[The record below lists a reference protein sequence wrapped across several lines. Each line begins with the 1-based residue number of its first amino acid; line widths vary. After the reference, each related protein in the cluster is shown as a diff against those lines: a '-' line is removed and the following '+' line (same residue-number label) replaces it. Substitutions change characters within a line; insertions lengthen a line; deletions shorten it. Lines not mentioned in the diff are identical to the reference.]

1 MSDLT
6 WRYDLTEKLALKFK
20 KCALAHICCCNM
32 NYFVKLW
39 ICTLNVIIW
48 RVFPTYF
55 HSKVFLFSA
64 SETSDKETS
73 NDDES
78 STTSKE
84 IDQISTLT
92 QSLATLTSEK
102 SRLEQSFQED
112 KKKVRAEIKE
122 KNKTIESI
130 LVELKE
136 VKEKSRVETEEAKSK
151 LIIER
156 HNRYAN
162 QHTYS
167 RVQNSIE
174 NFVFST

>member
-1 MSDLT
+1 M
-6 WRYDLTEKLALKFK
+6 
-20 KCALAHICCCNM
+20 
-32 NYFVKLW
+32 
-39 ICTLNVIIW
+39 
-48 RVFPTYF
+48 
-55 HSKVFLFSA
+55 
-64 SETSDKETS
+64 
-73 NDDES
+73 
-78 STTSKE
+78 
-84 IDQISTLT
+84 T

-130 LVELKE
+130 VVELKE

-162 QHTYS
+162 QHITFYIS
-167 RVQNSIE
+167 LIHIFLNCFLTLLKSHCG
-174 NFVFST
+174 NFLDR

>member
-1 MSDLT
+1 
-6 WRYDLTEKLALKFK
+6 
-20 KCALAHICCCNM
+20 M
-32 NYFVKLW
+32 NA
-39 ICTLNVIIW
+39 IIR
-48 RVFPTYF
+48 RVFSPDF
-55 HSKVFLFSA
+55 HTKEFLFSA
-64 SETSDKETS
+64 SEASDREAS

-84 IDQISTLT
+84 IDRISTLT

-136 VKEKSRVETEEAKSK
+136 IKEKSRVETEEAKSK

-162 QHTYS
+162 QHTTLYIS
-167 RVQNSIE
+167 LIFFSIVFGPCSNLNVKSVQLCMLRKKIGRLKVKYLAKMKN
-174 NFVFST
+174 

>member
-1 MSDLT
+1 MKS
-6 WRYDLTEKLALKFK
+6 
-20 KCALAHICCCNM
+20 
-32 NYFVKLW
+32 W

-48 RVFPTYF
+48 RVFSPDF
-55 HSKVFLFSA
+55 HTKVFLFSA

-84 IDQISTLT
+84 IDRISTLT

-122 KNKTIESI
+122 KNKTIESF

-156 HNRYAN
+156 HNRYVCKLSIFYQSLIFFIN
-162 QHTYS
+162 LFGPGLMWK
-167 RVQNSIE
+167 VFNSLKE
-174 NFVFST
+174 LNCRKNSTAKIGI

>member
-1 MSDLT
+1 M
-6 WRYDLTEKLALKFK
+6 
-20 KCALAHICCCNM
+20 
-32 NYFVKLW
+32 
-39 ICTLNVIIW
+39 
-48 RVFPTYF
+48 
-55 HSKVFLFSA
+55 
-64 SETSDKETS
+64 
-73 NDDES
+73 
-78 STTSKE
+78 
-84 IDQISTLT
+84 T

-162 QHTYS
+162 QHTYYFIHS
-167 RVQNSIE
+167 SDIFLNCFWTFLISM
-174 NFVFST
+174 

>member
-1 MSDLT
+1 
-6 WRYDLTEKLALKFK
+6 
-20 KCALAHICCCNM
+20 M
-32 NYFVKLW
+32 NYFVKSW
-39 ICTLNVIIW
+39 ICALNVIIW
-48 RVFPTYF
+48 RVFSPDF
-55 HSKVFLFSA
+55 HTKVFLFSA
-64 SETSDKETS
+64 SEASDKETS

-162 QHTYS
+162 QHTYYFINIS
-167 RVQNSIE
+167 GIFL
-174 NFVFST
+174 NFFWTLLKS